1 MTVNQRK
8 EENLNRL
15 FKFLL
20 DSQDI
25 PFARKAC
32 RHVYPSTKPG
42 KPDPINKMDQKT
54 GVFGFLKAQKEWCEN
69 NNMSYVA
76 FCCCCVLPNTA
87 EPANMISSASA
98 CRRGQKYCVG
108 ITQHMFKAGRW
119 QVQSGVKKPLLYVM
133 HS

>member
-32 RHVYPSTKPG
+32 RHVYPSTKPR

-87 EPANMISSASA
+87 ESANMISSAQLAGEARNTVLESHSTCSRQA
-98 CRRGQKYCVG
+98 GGR
-108 ITQHMFKAGRW
+108 FKVESRNR
-119 QVQSGVKKPLLYVM
+119 SFM
-133 HS
+133 